1 MNFKN
6 FQQNLL
12 KSVNP
17 NPNKR
22 EVFIEGQKDLLI
34 LYLTGRKRRDIPH
47 NIHIIEFCSYLPHCT
62 ILVVD
67 FDPLPFN
74 TFAFL

>member
-34 LYLTGRKRRDIPH
+34 LYLTGRKRRDIP
-47 NIHIIEFCSYLPHCT
+47 T
-62 ILVVD
+62 IYI
-67 FDPLPFN
+67 
-74 TFAFL
+74 